1 MISLVR
7 GQQDTGASPS
17 LGAVTGM
24 VTGLMKVLGYD
35 DQRLSSMAVNMALY
49 VGELTA
55 NSLLDMDNNIDTE
68 MSEYRSFSQSGDIF
82 SLIKVHGNGIFRR
95 HGVMEFGCCTVYT
108 TDTNYNPTQL
118 SILLQLAVMRSTS
131 RGEEI
136 KSTLLDEEL
145 PTRMIERLEASAGE
159 RSDCI
164 QLFLC
169 KMSPVIAAIQQSA
182 SEATSEMFGNSI
194 EYTRSTEPTIPLLA
208 HVTHFYLQQLDG
220 GPCLWKIS

>member
-1 MISLVR
+1 MNTNIPPILLALVSVR

-55 NSLLDMDNNIDTE
+55 NSLLDVDNNIDTE

-82 SLIKVHGNGIFRR
+82 SLIK
-95 HGVMEFGCCTVYT
+95 
-108 TDTNYNPTQL
+108 
-118 SILLQLAVMRSTS
+118 LAVMRSTS

-182 SEATSEMFGNSI
+182 SEATSEMFGNSL
-194 EYTRSTEPTIPLLA
+194 EYTSNLMVDLA
-208 HVTHFYLQQLDG
+208 YGKFPDQVEFEINSRKCEAQYNTCKL
-220 GPCLWKIS
+220 SNE